1 MTLERVR
8 ETWTALGE
16 RDAFW
21 AVLTGNAGADRK
33 WNEEDFFRSGAEEIA
48 TLIEELPPDLRRD
61 AALDFGCGA
70 GRLTRALGEHFGRAV
85 GVDIAPT
92 MIRQARRLN
101 RRHPRCEFVVNDRA
115 DLSLFAD
122 ATFDL
127 VYSNITLQHMPPELS
142 SHYIGEFFRVTRE
155 GGVVVF
161 QIPAEFVRPPRPRT
175 PLLEALP
182 GRAFRAHIRI
192 NTRAIRCAPGAAFP
206 LIARVRNVS
215 DVSWPAGGSEDGD
228 NSLRLGNHWRS
239 RWTRKMLQLDDVRAG
254 LPHDLAPGEETE
266 VGLNITAP
274 SRPGR
279 YLLELDCVQEQV
291 DWFAVRGSK
300 TTPVP
305 VHVDARLAPGTVHGL
320 PPRMEM
326 HGIPRLQVESLI
338 RTSGGELLFVKED
351 DAPGT
356 DWTSFRYYAVR
367 RPTRYG

>member
-8 ETWTALGE
+8 ETWTTLGE

-21 AVLTGNAGADRK
+21 AVLTGNKGAARK
-33 WNEEDFFRSGAEEIA
+33 WNADDFFRSGADEIA
-48 TLIEELPPDLRRD
+48 TLMKELPADLHRG

-70 GRLTRALGEHFGRAV
+70 GRLTRALGGHFERAV
-85 GVDIAPT
+85 GVDISPT

-101 RRHPRCEFVVNDRA
+101 GRYQHCEFVVNDRA
-115 DLSLFAD
+115 DLSRFGD
-122 ATFDL
+122 GTFDL

-142 SHYIGEFFRVTRE
+142 SRYIAEFFRVTAV
-155 GGVVVF
+155 GGAVAF
-161 QIPAEFVRPPRPRT
+161 QIPAEFVRPPMPRT

-182 GRAFRAHIRI
+182 DGAFRAEIAI

-206 LIARVRNVS
+206 LIARVRNGS
-215 DVSWPAGGSEDGD
+215 DTPWPAGGREDGV
-228 NSLRLGNHWRS
+228 NSLRFGNHWRS
-239 RWTRKMLQLDDVRAG
+239 RWRRRMLQLDDVRAE

-274 SRPGR
+274 AKPGR
-279 YLLELDCVQEQV
+279 YLLELDCVQEHI

-300 TTPVP
+300 TTAVP
-305 VHVDARLAPGTVHGL
+305 VHVDARLAPGVVQGL

-326 HGIPRLQVESLI
+326 HGIRRDEVEALI
-338 RTSGGELLFVKED
+338 RASGGEVLFVKED

-356 DWTSFRYYAVR
+356 DWTSFRYYAR
-367 RPTRYG
+367 R